1 MKKTKIKTYI
11 FRVFNTYGPGENLNN
26 LKKNG
31 QYFCSYI
38 WKKRPI
44 IVKGS
49 LNRFRN
55 FTYVDD
61 CAEILAKSLDNKK
74 LNNFEILNLTSE
86 KNS

>member
-1 MKKTKIKTYI
+1 MVSI
-11 FRVFNTYGPGENLNN
+11 
-26 LKKNG
+26 
-31 QYFCSYI
+31 FCSYI

-86 KNS
+86 KKILVKDLIKNILR